1 MFAHT
6 VAGVGALRG
15 DVSLDG
21 QVSAMDAQGILT
33 GVAGLPL
40 PSGWIA
46 NPNGDAK
53 SNTYCY
59 CDSYAYTD
67 SYAYGNS
74 NSYSHAHGDA
84 LSDANGDCCW
94 LQLVSRSGH
103 AYPLSESGWRLLS
116 YRR

>member
-1 MFAHT
+1 MWNT
-6 VAGVGALRG
+6 
-15 DVSLDG
+15 
-21 QVSAMDAQGILT
+21 DAN
-33 GVAGLPL
+33 
-40 PSGWIA
+40 S
-46 NPNGDAK
+46 NGDAK

-103 AYPLSESGWRLLS
+103 AYSASQSGWGLLS
-116 YRR
+116 Y